1 MVGILIVTHGPLA
14 NAFKESARMFFDE
27 VADRIQT
34 IGLYPGDTIEDLE
47 GKITNAI
54 CNRYD
59 EDGMMVFVDMLA
71 GSPFN
76 MTALTLHKLLPQGYK
91 VECITGINLPLL
103 MEALAGTE
111 YMTLEEMKSTV
122 LEKAQESV
130 VDARGVL
137 GI

>member
-1 MVGILIVTHGPLA
+1 MVGLLIVTHGPLA

-76 MTALTLHKLLPQGYK
+76 MTALTLQWRWAAISASARCGN
-91 VECITGINLPLL
+91 I
-103 MEALAGTE
+103 
-111 YMTLEEMKSTV
+111 KSRSRSPCS
-122 LEKAQESV
+122 AN
-130 VDARGVL
+130 
-137 GI
+137 

>member
-1 MVGILIVTHGPLA
+1 MVGILVVTHGPLA
-14 NAFKESARMFFDE
+14 DGFRESARMFFDE
-27 VADRIQT
+27 MANRIHT

-47 GKITNAI
+47 GKITNVI
-54 CNRYD
+54 CNHYD